1 MKHALSKKEVKK
13 LFNPYGNYNGKV
25 GECPR
30 KQGGIAHFLIGAG
43 LIDRAKLRQFF
54 VGNLVVFA

>member
-1 MKHALSKKEVKK
+1 MKHALLKKEVKK

-30 KQGGIAHFLIGAG
+30 KQRGIAHFLICAV
-43 LIDRAKLRQFF
+43 LFNRAKLRQFLM
-54 VGNLVVFA
+54 GNLSVFT